1 MSENKR
7 GMVLSRAK
15 VTKEELVENETRF
28 FAVYLETKN
37 ANQLFLSEGEDKLG
51 TLAVAMP
58 QPDNLVGSPLSSV
71 LLGDRN
77 MMIARLLA
85 ELLSETTKKM
95 SLVSVFTKSVNEQE
109 AAPILRK
116 LMDKVLK
123 KETEET

>member
-1 MSENKR
+1 
-7 GMVLSRAK
+7 
-15 VTKEELVENETRF
+15 
-28 FAVYLETKN
+28 
-37 ANQLFLSEGEDKLG
+37 
-51 TLAVAMP
+51 
-58 QPDNLVGSPLSSV
+58 
-71 LLGDRN
+71 